1 MAQKLGFKKTNF
13 YSHGHPVFQKGNKFI
28 TIDVDSH
35 NGGIWKMANS
45 VENLASK
52 RTRLG
57 TYDKNL
63 NKIGD

>member
-1 MAQKLGFKKTNF
+1 
-13 YSHGHPVFQKGNKFI
+13 VFQKGNKFI